1 MAKFSESFFESL
13 RGAGRRGS
21 PTDPMLQRQAGPQYG
36 STDPLAR
43 SLGGM
48 LGMDMRTAPEL
59 ATAELSKVDQTD
71 PNSLIQALGVQA
83 KYEQDP
89 QKKVL
94 YMLEIDKI
102 KQKRAEDVKFKEQQ
116 SSFVEFIK
124 TKYPQENTLAD
135 LAIKGVLTPKNLKDF
150 VKNIDPSKQT
160 KSADTVGNYIDEK
173 GNEWILTSIRTTS
186 GQVEGESDVN
196 LVWSAIDPTE
206 DKKPF
211 GSTTPIGGQYGL
223 TGPEA
228 AKLKG
233 VETLE
238 RDWGARVA
246 LAPDLAVEARETV
259 LRTRTMLDL
268 LNKINTGG
276 LVPEVVAAA
285 QGLFGVKPADVGE
298 FQQLAQM
305 ELLRML
311 NETIKGNPTGRE
323 MDEVNKVIASLQKGE
338 EVNERLLLR
347 VLNEAERVEARNQFL
362 VNKNPSRNEYLGFV
376 DAQMDAAER
385 QRQSEA
391 SGGSEADFYLDQA
404 IIRNSKR
411 GLQ

>member
-1 MAKFSESFFESL
+1 
-13 RGAGRRGS
+13 
-21 PTDPMLQRQAGPQYG
+21 
-36 STDPLAR
+36 
-43 SLGGM
+43 
-48 LGMDMRTAPEL
+48 
-59 ATAELSKVDQTD
+59 LSKVDQTD

-150 VKNIDPSKQT
+150 VKNIDPSKKT

-196 LVWSAIDPTE
+196 LVWSPIDPTE
-206 DKKPF
+206 DTKPF
-211 GSTTPIGGQYGL
+211 GRTTPIGGQYGL
-223 TGPEA
+223 TGQEA
-228 AKLKG
+228 AELKG

-246 LAPDLAVEARETV
+246 LAPDLAVEAGETV

-376 DAQMDAAER
+376 DAQMAAAER

-404 IIRNSKR
+404 IIRNKNR